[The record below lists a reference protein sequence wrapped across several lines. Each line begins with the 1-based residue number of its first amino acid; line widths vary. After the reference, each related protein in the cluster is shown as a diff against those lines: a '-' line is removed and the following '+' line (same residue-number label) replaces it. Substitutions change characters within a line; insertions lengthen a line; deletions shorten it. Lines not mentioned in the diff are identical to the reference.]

1 MQGSPI
7 YSQPCKYCTKCGP
20 PSSFGYMAANGTIAE
35 EFQNEKLVHIIDFE
49 IAQGALIQALAALPG
64 DPPHLQI
71 TRVDDPASGLGG
83 MSPTGGVELVGQRVM
98 LEQQPGE
105 AFTVN
110 FALQLHHTPDESVC
124 ANSPWYW
131 MFQMVKGLHLKVV
144 TLVEQEANTNTAP
157 FFPRFMEALSY
168 YSAIFE
174 SLDITLSCESQ
185 DHVNVEQ
192 QCLAPNLANPY
203 PLSSSVNHTIKTLLE
218 SYSDKYRLKEEG
230 GALILG

>member
-1 MQGSPI
+1 
-7 YSQPCKYCTKCGP
+7 
-20 PSSFGYMAANGTIAE
+20 
-35 EFQNEKLVHIIDFE
+35 
-49 IAQGALIQALAALPG
+49 
-64 DPPHLQI
+64 
-71 TRVDDPASGLGG
+71 
-83 MSPTGGVELVGQRVM
+83 M

-105 AFTVN
+105 AFSVN
-110 FALQLHHTPDESVC
+110 FALQLHHMPDESVC

-192 QCLAPNLANPY
+192 QCLAPNLAN
-203 PLSSSVNHTIKTLLE
+203 VI
-218 SYSDKYRLKEEG
+218 
-230 GALILG
+230 A

>member
-1 MQGSPI
+1 MQI
-7 YSQPCKYCTKCGP
+7 LYKVW
-20 PSSFGYMAANGTIAE
+20 PSFKFGYMAANGTIAE

-49 IAQGALIQALAALPG
+49 ITQGALIQALAALPG
-64 DPPHLQI
+64 GPPHLCI
-71 TRVDDPASGLGG
+71 TGVDDPASGLAG
-83 MSPTGGVELVGQRVM
+83 MSPTGGVM

-105 AFTVN
+105 AFAVN
-110 FALQLHHTPDESVC
+110 FALQLHHMPDESVC

-174 SLDITLSCESQ
+174 SLDITLSCERFQ
-185 DHVNVEQ
+185 
-192 QCLAPNLANPY
+192 PY

-218 SYSDKYRLKEEG
+218 SYSDKYQLKEAG
-230 GALILG
+230 GAFILG